1 MNFLVVWV
9 IRDLAKRAIAQHRR
23 SVALFL
29 DIAFYFGLAY
39 LITAA
44 IASQIAGQ
52 TLHTQ
57 LEAYYTGKKNNNSEM
72 QREAEA
78 SFVIIWNFLYRGIFG
93 GYSLFCSSLWYF
105 SFLFSSFVICS
116 FNSFISF
123 ESFRFCFLFFVF
135 SACQMLI

>member
-9 IRDLAKRAIAQHRR
+9 IRDLAKRAIPQSKKA
-23 SVALFL
+23 VAVFV
-29 DIAFYFGLAY
+29 DIAFNFGFAY

-57 LEAYYTGKKNNNSEM
+57 LEAYYTGKKNNKPEM
-72 QREAEA
+72 EREAEA

-105 SFLFSSFVICS
+105 FLV
-116 FNSFISF
+116 
-123 ESFRFCFLFFVF
+123 FF
-135 SACQMLI
+135 